1 MFLTVDRQEAR
12 LAPCDDSTLPTA
24 SRALRFADVPQAHA
38 PIVQRSHDLIATSSD
53 VVLKQRHALYL
64 TFLTAAASVSVSG
77 RVLQPIHRK
86 RRVPGY
92 VFVIPIDLLGRI
104 GGVPVRQCPGPLVRL
119 SIPYHL
125 SSRSPARLTAMVR
138 GGHNEGVC
146 HVASLMQCKG

>member
-1 MFLTVDRQEAR
+1 MSFAVDREEAR
-12 LAPCDDSTLPTA
+12 LAPCDDSTLPA
-24 SRALRFADVPQAHA
+24 AGRALRFADVPQAHA
-38 PIVQRSHDLIATSSD
+38 AIVQRSHDLIPASGD
-53 VVLKQRHALYL
+53 VAVKQRHALYL
-64 TFLTAAASVSVSG
+64 AFLTPAASVSVSG

-119 SIPYHL
+119 SIPCHL

-138 GGHNEGVC
+138 G
-146 HVASLMQCKG
+146 